1 MATTRGKRAVFQRN
15 LTAIRVLKAIESEGR
30 EATQE
35 EQKLLQSYSGFGGFS
50 EAFDPQSKSWASEYD
65 ALRQYLSASE
75 YASARATV
83 LDAYYTPPEIIRAIY
98 DGLQHLGFEGGNILE
113 PSCGAGRFFGAM
125 PRELREK
132 SHLYGVELDALSARI
147 AAKAYPDAD
156 IAQQGFE
163 TTRFADG
170 SFDLAIGN
178 VPFGNTTVS
187 ADMKY
192 LKDNLLIHDYF
203 LTKMLDEVRPGGMV
217 CAITSAGTLDKEN
230 PRLREAL
237 AKKAELVTAIRL
249 PETAFQGAGTSV
261 VSDILVFRK
270 KGGRENPLDVAA
282 ARRPVQYY
290 LWRNAPKTHFI
301 GDTYL
306 GEAYPINEIYT
317 RDPSGIYDEPLGV
330 VLGKFALRS
339 GPFGKELTV
348 RPKEGMDLAEGIR
361 RAFEPFSAGSI
372 WREGETELAL
382 PMQAKERAQRAM
394 GFFVEEGA
402 LCFVGSDGVVAQ
414 PDFDDKKTQ
423 RVLSAVHLRDAG
435 HDVLTAQEQGCSDEE
450 LRRAQKR
457 LSALYASHV
466 KQYGRLA
473 DDKTLEGLFSVDPGY
488 TFIRAF
494 EIKDERGKFKETA
507 AIFTERTI
515 VPDIVPDHADTP
527 EDALVISMQ
536 QKGCVDLSY
545 MAELTGSTVRE
556 LTDALEYKQLY
567 FDEETKAYIQSDEYL
582 SGDIREKIEKLDALA
597 ETLHAKREAQE
608 IDLETCAARLARI
621 GKNRAALSAVLPKDL
636 AIGEISVGLG
646 TPWLRPALIE
656 EFVRDTL
663 SLPYYERF
671 AAVRFSPE
679 ANTWRIEKK
688 GRQYGTAAEEQF
700 AAGGKSAYEL
710 IELCLNQKNAE
721 VRVPSERDP
730 EVHVVDPELTIE
742 AQMKQQEIRAAFDK
756 WLRADAGRVQEVT
769 DYYNRHF
776 NNTRLREYDGSKL
789 TFPGMTNTIRLK
801 PHQKDAVAHSL
812 FGGNTLFAHCV
823 GAGKTFE
830 MVASIMEAKRL
841 GLSHKALMV
850 VPNHLVEQTGEEFQR
865 LYPRAKILVARKKDF
880 EKQNRQEF
888 VSRIATQ
895 NWDAVIMG
903 ASQFGKVKL
912 SKERETAMRLV
923 AIQELEESLYRMR
936 GQATR
941 KQDFSVRAIET
952 LIRKQREKLR
962 KLQELNQKDSDET
975 ISFEELGVDKL
986 VIDEAHAFKNLAVT
1000 TSHSRV
1006 AGIGTTDHVQKSWDL
1021 YMKTQYLNEL
1031 TGERGLIFATG
1042 TPISNSMTELYT
1054 MQRYLSPKRLEA
1066 LGLEHFDAWAAS
1078 FGEITVGMELRP
1090 EGKGYQLKERFS
1102 RFHNLPELMNLFKE
1116 FADVRTADM
1125 LAGELPVPKAEI
1137 IVDQAPA
1144 SPNQKRQMEEI
1155 EERADCIRKKRPQS
1169 IRKADGTLTE
1179 DSFLLITNA
1188 GRKLALDSRLLDE
1201 SQLDLPGSKVNR
1213 CVKNVLSV
1221 YTESRDRRSAQVIFC
1236 DDSTSTGKGKGKFN
1250 LYDDI
1255 RGKLIAAGVPKE
1267 EIAVVQEVKEKD
1279 KQKLFDRVRAGEVRV
1294 LLGSTS
1300 TLGGGTNIQDK
1311 LIAQHD
1317 LSVPWRPA
1325 DLEQRMGRI
1334 IRPGNE
1340 NKEVKIYR
1348 YVTEGTFDAYLW
1360 QTVETK
1366 QRYIA
1371 QAITSKNPV
1380 RSMQDADEVVLSYAE
1395 IKAIATG
1402 NPFIKEKMELEND
1415 LTRLQIAHSE
1425 YDTKQQYFRKLIE
1438 IDGPKRMELYEKKL
1452 AALLED
1458 KLRLAGE
1465 KPEDAAAFSMTI
1477 NDVLCTDP
1485 IKAGELLGEAAKGGY
1500 TAMKNFTGAYKGM
1513 PLTLLLDRETMQPVL
1528 TVRGKTMHRVVL
1540 SDKPGITMKRLS
1552 MMGQETIDRIK
1563 EVQEERDK
1571 MAANIA
1577 DAKEKVKQPFPY
1589 AEEEAKKKARLIAIH
1604 SAMTKSTQASREE
1617 VALQPPRSEAAIPAP
1632 QPAMAR

>member
-83 LDAYYTPPEIIRAIY
+83 LDAYYTPPAIVHAIY
-98 DGLQHLGFEGGNILE
+98 DGLRHLGFSGGNILE
-113 PSCGAGRFFGAM
+113 PSCGAGGFFGAM
-125 PRELREK
+125 PQELREK
-132 SHLYGVELDALSARI
+132 SRLYGVELDALSARI

-163 TTRFADG
+163 TTRFSDG

-178 VPFGNTTVS
+178 VPFGSTTVS
-187 ADMKY
+187 SDPKY
-192 LKDNLLIHDYF
+192 RKDNLCIHDYF
-203 LTKMLDEVRPGGMV
+203 LTKMLDAVRPGGMV
-217 CAITSAGTLDKEN
+217 CAITSSGTLDKEN

-270 KGGRENPLDVAA
+270 RGGRENPLDAAA
-282 ARRPVQYY
+282 ARHPAPDY
-290 LWRNAPKTHFI
+290 LWMHAPRSVSVN
-301 GDTYL
+301 D
-306 GEAYPINEIYT
+306 IYT
-317 RDPSGIYDEPLGV
+317 KSPGFGAEPLGT
-330 VLGKFALRS
+330 VLGTFALRS

-494 EIKDERGKFKETA
+494 EIKDERGKFKEMA

-515 VPDIVPDHADTP
+515 VPDIVPDHAETP

-536 QKGCVDLSY
+536 QKGRVDLPY
-545 MAELTGSTVRE
+545 MAELTGMPARAVA
-556 LTDALEYKQLY
+556 DALEYRQLY
-567 FDEETKAYIQSDEYL
+567 FDEETKAYVQSDEYL
-582 SGDIREKIEKLDALA
+582 SGNIREKIEKLDALA
-597 ETLHAKREAQE
+597 QSLQDERKKQGNKGLDAAAY
-608 IDLETCAARLARI
+608 AARLARI
-621 GKNRAALSAVLPKDL
+621 EKNRAALAAVLPKDL

-656 EFVRDTL
+656 EFVRETL
-663 SLPYYERF
+663 SLPSYKQF
-671 AAVRFSPE
+671 ASVRFSPE

-830 MVASIMEAKRL
+830 MVAAIMEAKRL

-865 LYPRAKILVARKKDF
+865 LYPSAKILVARKKDF

-903 ASQFGKVKL
+903 ASQFAKVKL
-912 SKERETAMRLV
+912 SKERETAMRLA
-923 AIQELEESLYRMR
+923 AIQELEDALYRLR
-936 GQATR
+936 RQATR
-941 KQDFSVRAIET
+941 KRDFSVRAVET
-952 LIRKQREKLR
+952 LIRRQREKLK
-962 KLQELNQKDSDET
+962 KLQDTNQKDGDET
-975 ISFEELGVDKL
+975 VSFEELGVDKL
-986 VIDEAHAFKNLAVT
+986 VIDEAHEFKNLAVT

-1201 SQLDLPGSKVNR
+1201 SQPDLPDSKVNR

-1221 YTESRDRRSAQVIFC
+1221 YTESCDRRSAQVIFC

-1300 TLGGGTNIQDK
+1300 TLGVGTNIQDK

-1452 AALLED
+1452 SALLED

-1465 KPEDAAAFSMTI
+1465 KSEDAAAFSMTI

-1485 IKAGELLGEAAKGGY
+1485 IKAGEILGEAAKGGY